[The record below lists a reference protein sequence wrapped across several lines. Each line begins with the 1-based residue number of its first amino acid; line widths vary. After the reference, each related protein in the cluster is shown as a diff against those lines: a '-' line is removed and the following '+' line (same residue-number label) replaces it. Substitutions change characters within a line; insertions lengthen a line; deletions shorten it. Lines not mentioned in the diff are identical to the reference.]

1 MTTNKNYNVDLAS
14 LSDSKL
20 MYDPAKEMY
29 FDVTSPCNK
38 PTLDRIPIK
47 ILKAP
52 SLMKSASGI
61 PVETFLLSD
70 PDELCDRLKLLLEEK
85 QAGNNSFLIN
95 EEIVV
100 ILDNMLEN
108 KCKNRKHPN
117 QNLIECN
124 LMHIKRK

>member
-1 MTTNKNYNVDLAS
+1 
-14 LSDSKL
+14 

-38 PTLDRIPIK
+38 PTRDRIPIK
-47 ILKAP
+47 IFKAP
-52 SLMKSASGI
+52 SLKKSASGI

-70 PDELCDRLKLLLEEK
+70 LDELCDRLKLLLEEK
-85 QAGNNSFLIN
+85 QAGNNSYLIN

-108 KCKNRKHPN
+108 KCINRKHHN

-124 LMHIKRK
+124 LLHIKRK